1 MNNKTERNL
10 HVSKINDEDTQ
21 ITADSTEIP
30 EAEIRER
37 AYEIYVKRG
46 GADGLDEND
55 WFQAEKELRDALKS
69 RRQKA

>member
-1 MNNKTERNL
+1 MK
-10 HVSKINDEDTQ
+10 DEGAQ

-46 GADGLDEND
+46 GTDGLDEND